1 MPPSSEEAATPMEEI
16 CPICKGAGYFCM
28 DVPISDPN
36 FGHLITCQCKLA
48 EKEGRQRDK
57 LWQQSNLQAF
67 ETKNFDTFNS
77 HVVGVSE
84 AFARAKAFAQAP
96 KGWLF
101 LYGTYGCGKTH
112 LAASIANE
120 AVRREYQTIFMV
132 VPDLLDYLRSTFGPS
147 SEVAYDERFEKIRNI
162 QLLVL
167 DDLGTESSTG
177 WAREKLFQIINHRY
191 NHRLPTV
198 ITSNADLDKFDPR
211 IASRLSDADICSQV
225 LIKATDYRQTTTRNN
240 NIRYK

>member
-36 FGHLITCQCKLA
+36 FGILNTCQCKQA
-48 EKEGRQRDK
+48 EKEVRQRDK
-57 LWQQSNLQAF
+57 LWQQSNLLAF
-67 ETKNFDTFNS
+67 ENKTFETFKPQIE
-77 HVVGVSE
+77 GVSE
-84 AFARAKAFAQAP
+84 AYNRAMAFAQAP
-96 KGWLF
+96 KGWLLLF
-101 LYGTYGCGKTH
+101 GMYGCGKTH
-112 LAASIANE
+112 LAAAIANE

-147 SEVAYDERFEKIRNI
+147 SEVAYDERFDKIRNI
-162 QLLVL
+162 KLLVL
-167 DDLGTESSTG
+167 DDLGAESSTA

-191 NHRLPTV
+191 NHHLPTV
-198 ITSNADLDKFDPR
+198 FTTNVDLDKLDPR
-211 IASRLSDADICSQV
+211 ITSRLLDVELCRQTVIQA
-225 LIKATDYRQTTTRNN
+225 KDYRQTTRNN

>member
-1 MPPSSEEAATPMEEI
+1 MPPSSEEAAIPMEET

-28 DVPISDPN
+28 DVPINDPN

-77 HVVGVSE
+77 HIVGVNES
-84 AFARAKAFAQAP
+84 FARAKAFAQAP
-96 KGWLF
+96 KGWL
-101 LYGTYGCGKTH
+101 LLVGGYGCGKTH
-112 LAASIANE
+112 LAAAIANE

-132 VPDLLDYLRSTFGPS
+132 VPDLLDYLRSTFGPN
-147 SEVAYDERFEKIRNI
+147 SEVAYDERFDKIRSI

-167 DDLGTESSTG
+167 DDLGAESSTA

-191 NHRLPTV
+191 NNHLPTV
-198 ITSNADLDKFDPR
+198 FTTNVDLDKLDPR
-211 IASRLSDADICSQV
+211 IASRLLDVELCRQTVIQA
-225 LIKATDYRQTTTRNN
+225 KDYRQTTRNN